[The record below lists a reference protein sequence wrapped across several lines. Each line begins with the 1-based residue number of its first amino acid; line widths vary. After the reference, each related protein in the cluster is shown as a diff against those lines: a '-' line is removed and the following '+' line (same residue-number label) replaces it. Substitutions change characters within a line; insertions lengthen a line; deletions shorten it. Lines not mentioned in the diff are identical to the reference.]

1 MRLLFIGGTGI
12 IGTVRMALA
21 AEHGMDVTLLTRGKA
36 SSQSEDFVNDTTR
49 PGAGAEVPARI
60 F

>member
-1 MRLLFIGGTGI
+1 
-12 IGTVRMALA
+12 MALA